1 MLVLWARSKPFEC
14 PCFVPRTISRK
25 TCSKSNIV
33 SMTICPKE
41 KNSLAS
47 IFNPWIRSLCGGW
60 GRAYTELNFK
70 KSAICWRCFSL
81 FNSFKI
87 SYIVHFWSR
96 KINMYG
102 WPFHISTFIFCSV
115 WTWYGFF
122 SLYLHEEKNA
132 LFYPFL
138 AHWAVGAFNGNRPLD
153 GCRRLVFYLLQMA
166 FRCKCG
172 QRITRPHTFLRK
184 QQPTPSELQQN
195 V

>member
-70 KSAICWRCFSL
+70 NSAICWRCLSL

-102 WPFHISTFIFCSV
+102 WPFYFL
-115 WTWYGFF
+115 F
-122 SLYLHEEKNA
+122 SLDLIWIFFA
-132 LFYPFL
+132 IL
-138 AHWAVGAFNGNRPLD
+138 AWRK
-153 GCRRLVFYLLQMA
+153 
-166 FRCKCG
+166 KCTVLSIFSSLSG
-172 QRITRPHTFLRK
+172 GGF
-184 QQPTPSELQQN
+184 
-195 V
+195 

>member
-1 MLVLWARSKPFEC
+1 MFKVQHRLNDHLSQGKEFTGINFQPVNSFFVWGLGPRIHWAKFQ
-14 PCFVPRTISRK
+14 
-25 TCSKSNIV
+25 
-33 SMTICPKE
+33 
-41 KNSLAS
+41 
-47 IFNPWIRSLCGGW
+47 
-60 GRAYTELNFK
+60 K
-70 KSAICWRCFSL
+70 KRNLLTLLFSL
-81 FNSFKI
+81 QFIQNFLYRTLLI
-87 SYIVHFWSR
+87 SI

-195 V
+195 E

>member
-87 SYIVHFWSR
+87 SYIVHFWYLEKS
-96 KINMYG
+96 ICMG
-102 WPFHISTFIFCSV
+102 DPFIFQLL
-115 WTWYGFF
+115 FF
-122 SLYLHEEKNA
+122 VQ
-132 LFYPFL
+132 F
-138 AHWAVGAFNGNRPLD
+138 GLD
-153 GCRRLVFYLLQMA
+153 MDF
-166 FRCKCG
+166 FRYTCMKKKMHCF
-172 QRITRPHTFLRK
+172 IHF
-184 QQPTPSELQQN
+184 
-195 V
+195 